1 MAAKKLKPTDFRG
14 FTAGI
19 SWGGVAVIFQNID
32 FCMVIVSL
40 QIIYMNAK
48 ICDFYFQRSR

>member
-1 MAAKKLKPTDFRG
+1 MSRRQLMAAKNKPTDFRG
-14 FTAGI
+14 FTVGI

-40 QIIYMNAK
+40 QV
-48 ICDFYFQRSR
+48 